1 MKTLRIMLLGK
12 TGDGKSSTGN
22 SILGEEAFYS
32 EDSPNSVTQRCESRT
47 KSINGRK
54 ITVVDAPGFFDTSLS
69 EDKLNSE
76 IVRCITEC
84 APGPHAF
91 VIVLREGRY
100 TEQEKRTVQKMTD
113 LFGEEALKYAVVL
126 FTHGDQLPENQSIEH
141 FVKKNAE
148 LQTLVEK
155 CGGRVHVVDNKYWKQ
170 QQGGYRSNRV
180 QVEKLLN
187 AIETMVQN
195 NGGQHYSNEMLQV
208 VNRAV
213 EEEFKKTGHLGSEKD
228 RREQAKQRVHTKL
241 SVRLVGLGT
250 GILLGAFLGAAVGVL
265 AVIVCLDT
273 VRKAL
278 SPEGGQIVAET
289 LAPEAAIAA
298 TGLSLTAKVA
308 VGVISTSAIVGGVA
322 GAIVGYEA
330 VEEAETM
337 TEAMKLAANATF
349 DTAVNMEEKIQSVFR
364 GKMCEQKMAS
374 YLYF

>member
-1 MKTLRIMLLGK
+1 MKTLRIVLLGK

-141 FVKKNAE
+141 FVKKSAE

-170 QQGGYRSNRV
+170 QQDGYRSNRV

-187 AIETMVQN
+187 AIETMVQK
-195 NGGQHYSNEMLQV
+195 NGGQHYSNEMLQEV
-208 VNRAV
+208 KKAV

-250 GILLGAFLGAAVGVL
+250 GILLGALFGSVTALTCVMSITTQVLGLRVL
-265 AVIVCLDT
+265 LKQVTGLQAT
-273 VRKAL
+273 G
-278 SPEGGQIVAET
+278 E
-289 LAPEAAIAA
+289 EAAEVTQAA
-298 TGLSLTAKVA
+298 GQCLTKTVAFKVA
-308 VGVISTSAIVGGVA
+308 ASFVATSAIVGGVA

-349 DTAVNMEEKIQSVFR
+349 DTAVNMKEKIQRLF
-364 GKMCEQKMAS
+364 K
-374 YLYF
+374 